1 MATKIFALLA
11 LLALSVSATTAVI
24 IPQYSL
30 AASAATIPQYLS
42 PIAAVGYEHPIVQS
56 NRLQQA
62 LAASI
67 LQSQAVVLQQQSAL
81 LQQQSLAHLIVQSIV
96 AQQQRVLS
104 PFSQPAS
111 PAEPRCLLAA
121 IYFAPIQPASRHELR
136 CLLAAA
142 TASIQPI
149 NCCELRCLL
158 AAAVQPTCCGSPR
171 RILAATA
178 ASQPTGFDKSCSLLA
193 ATQRWF
199 YHLQNSI

>member
-1 MATKIFALLA
+1 MAAKIFALLA
-11 LLALSVSATTAVI
+11 LLALSVSATTAFI
-24 IPQYSL
+24 IPQCSL

-104 PFSQPAS
+104 PFSQLALQNPA
-111 PAEPRCLLAA
+111 AYLQQQMLLQFNQLAA
-121 IYFAPIQPASRHELR
+121 MNSAAYSQQQLLPFNQLAVANSAALSQQLFNPIAVAHPAAFWQQQQLVNRVDLTSL
-136 CLLAAA
+136 
-142 TASIQPI
+142 TAFLKQPI
-149 NCCELRCLL
+149 
-158 AAAVQPTCCGSPR
+158 VGST
-171 RILAATA
+171 I
-178 ASQPTGFDKSCSLLA
+178 F
-193 ATQRWF
+193 
-199 YHLQNSI
+199 